1 MQSRL
6 VWLLRQAA
14 VGGCPITPLSPWHE
28 LWGLFWEGFGDQSE
42 ISALFNR
49 QHMLCFFSSSISVK
63 VVPAG
68 SIFPVQH
75 CLMPEATWMSQPWC
89 AQLPSL
95 RAERWRRPQAQTKRP
110 AIKTSWVL
118 HWVGT
123 TTGEYQLYQE
133 LSQFSKAHRRDLC
146 QSWIPCSRSRGIWKA
161 LQSPV
166 PGAPVGSS
174 VVLLLLC
181 YSKDSTHQTFWWA
194 DKIPC
199 LSRSY
204 ELCQIK
210 TVFSAWFAAGGAQA
224 EPAHDKLQECTEE
237 EEEQFL
243 PQ

>member
-1 MQSRL
+1 MVEKMQSRL

-42 ISALFNR
+42 IPALFNR

-95 RAERWRRPQAQTKRP
+95 KAERWRRPQAQTKRP

-133 LSQFSKAHRRDLC
+133 LSRFSKAHRRDLC
-146 QSWIPCSRSRGIWKA
+146 QS
-161 LQSPV
+161 
-166 PGAPVGSS
+166 
-174 VVLLLLC
+174 
-181 YSKDSTHQTFWWA
+181 
-194 DKIPC
+194 
-199 LSRSY
+199 
-204 ELCQIK
+204 
-210 TVFSAWFAAGGAQA
+210 
-224 EPAHDKLQECTEE
+224 
-237 EEEQFL
+237 
-243 PQ
+243 